1 MIHALAH
8 LLGLNLC
15 RTIWWERCDGTPMQA
30 KQCIECGKRYD
41 IRPIKLLYHLHY
53 HRKDL

>member
-15 RTIWWERCDGTPMQA
+15 RTIWWQRRDGTPMVA
-30 KQCIECGKRYD
+30 KECIECGKRYD
-41 IRPIKLLYHLHY
+41 IRPIKLLYHQY
-53 HRKDL
+53 FHREEL